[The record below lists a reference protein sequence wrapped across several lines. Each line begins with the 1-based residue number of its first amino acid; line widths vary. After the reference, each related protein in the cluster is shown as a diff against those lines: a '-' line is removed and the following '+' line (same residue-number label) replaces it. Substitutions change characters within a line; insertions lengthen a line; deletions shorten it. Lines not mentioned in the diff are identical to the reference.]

1 MNTQTISSG
10 EHCPRC
16 GLPKSHCICFQITPT
31 TSEALFCLLLHEKEW
46 QRETN
51 TGHLIKALLPQT
63 RLFTWQRNQ
72 PDPEL
77 IALLQNPDFDP
88 YLIFPAD
95 RPELSHRAVS
105 TVSKGNKR
113 PLFLI
118 LDGTWKEARKI
129 VRKSPYLDPLPLL
142 SLTPQNLSRY
152 SLRRNPDASH
162 LCTAEI
168 AIELLA
174 SQQSFNKQA
183 GNEQQDTAQSLS
195 LILDQFLDQYLRY
208 KDRKA

>member
-10 EHCPRC
+10 ERCPRC
-16 GLPKSHCICFQITPT
+16 GLPGTYCICDQIRAE
-31 TSEALFCLLLHEKEW
+31 TSEALLCLLLSEKEW

-63 RLFTWQRNQ
+63 RLFTWQRNK

-95 RPELSHRAVS
+95 RPELSHRSVS

-142 SLTPQNLSRY
+142 SLAPQNLSRY

-174 SQQSFNKQA
+174 NKQSCNKHA
-183 GNEQQDTAQSLS
+183 GNEQQATAQSLS

>member
-1 MNTQTISSG
+1 LNTQTEDSG
-10 EHCPRC
+10 ERCPRC
-16 GLPKSHCICFQITPT
+16 GLPGSHCICDQIRPAI
-31 TSEALFCLLLHEKEW
+31 SEALFCLLLSENEW
-46 QRETN
+46 RRETN

-63 RLFTWQRNQ
+63 RLFTWHRNQ

-77 IALLQNPDFDP
+77 ISMLKNPDYDP

-95 RPELSHRAVS
+95 RPELSHREVT
-105 TVSKGNKR
+105 TVRKTDKR

-142 SLTPQNLSRY
+142 SLAPKNLSRY
-152 SLRRNPDASH
+152 NLRRNPDASH

-168 AIELLA
+168 AIELLD
-174 SQQSFNKQA
+174 SLQSSNKPTN
-183 GNEQQDTAQSLS
+183 NELNDTARSLS
-195 LILDQFLDQYLRY
+195 IILDQFLDQYLRY